1 MVHDHRPLKL
11 NPMKKLLFATALG
24 FLLISCTKKE
34 TLSGTILVENVS
46 IVDVETGELLP
57 NQNVLIQGD
66 TILDI
71 RTADGN
77 VDYEV
82 GTVIEA
88 EGKFLIPGLW
98 DMHSH
103 PDDPEVWRMNPKQE
117 EKDRLMPLFV
127 VNGVTGIR
135 DMGGDIKLVQRW
147 RSLYKEGK
155 LLAPKI
161 FAGGPLLDGPNPMWD
176 GSVGI
181 NSPEEAKQVVDSLI
195 AEGVDFLKI
204 YSLLPR
210 ETYLAVSDYANEI
223 DFPFVGHVPYT
234 VPPSEAAQTGMKSQ
248 EHLLEILKE
257 CSDAPTEEFIASLQV
272 IDDRI
277 ERSNRLNDFR
287 LNTFN
292 TSKADSLY
300 GVFKEYDIWHCPT
313 LSMWYKNAW
322 YEDELPKDAD
332 LVEYLPPYLKV
343 YWTPEHND
351 HLQNRDRPAY
361 INIKKR
367 LYRLYLDMVKS
378 MNQKDVMLL
387 AGTDVGANPLCHP
400 GVGLHNE
407 LEALTDAGL
416 TPAEALKTA
425 TINPALFFEIQEEY
439 GTVSQGKIADLVLL
453 NANPLEDI
461 NHIRKIDLVIR
472 DGQVIDSAKIAE
484 IKNSI
489 KAENAYPWRE

>member
-1 MVHDHRPLKL
+1 MVHDYRSLKL
-11 NPMKKLLFATALG
+11 SPMKKLFFAAFLG
-24 FLLISCTKKE
+24 FLLISCEKRE
-34 TLSGTILVENVS
+34 TLSGTVLVEDVHV
-46 IVDVETGELLP
+46 VDVETGELVS
-57 NQNVLIQGD
+57 NQNVLLQGNK
-66 TILDI
+66 ILDI
-71 RTADGN
+71 RAADGKVN
-77 VDYEV
+77 YEAR
-82 GTVIEA
+82 TVIDA
-88 EGKFLIPGLW
+88 KGKYMIPGLW
-98 DMHSH
+98 DMHAH

-147 RSLYKEGK
+147 RELYQDGK

-161 FAGGPLLDGPNPMWD
+161 YAGGPLLDGPNPMWD

-210 ETYLAVSDYANEI
+210 ETYLAVSAYANEI
-223 DFPFVGHVPYT
+223 GFPFVGHVPYT
-234 VPPSEAAQTGMKSQ
+234 VPPSEAAETGMKSQ

-257 CSDAPTEEFIASLQV
+257 CAETPTEEFMASLQG

-277 ERSNRLNDFR
+277 ERSNQLNDFR

-292 TSKADSLY
+292 TTKADSLY
-300 GVFKEYDIWHCPT
+300 GVFKKYDIWHCPT
-313 LSMWYKNAW
+313 LSMWHKNAW
-322 YEDELPKDAD
+322 YEDELQKDGD
-332 LVEYLPPYLKV
+332 LVAYLPPYLKA

-351 HLQNRDRPAY
+351 HLQNREKPGY
-361 INIKKR
+361 IDIKKR
-367 LYRLYLDMVKS
+367 LYRLYLDMVDN
-378 MNQKDVMLL
+378 MNQKGVMLL

-400 GVGLHNE
+400 GVGVHNE
-407 LEALTDAGL
+407 LEAFTNAGL

-425 TINPALFFEIQEEY
+425 TLNPALFFDIQEKY
-439 GTVSQGKIADLVLL
+439 GTVSVGKIADLVVLSE
-453 NANPLEDI
+453 NPLEDI
-461 NHIRKIDLVIR
+461 NNVRKINVVIR
-472 DGQVIDSAKIAE
+472 DGQVIDATKIAE

-489 KAENAYPWRE
+489 KTENSYSWKG